1 MPKLSIVIPAYNEEK
16 RLPESLEQVADFV
29 ERQDYETEVIIVNN
43 NSRDRTAE
51 VAGEFVAKFPF
62 MRVMNE
68 PTQGKGA
75 AVQTGMLAAQGDY
88 VIFCDADFSMPVDEI
103 AKFLPPQI
111 GDYDIAI
118 GSREA
123 PGAVRYNE
131 PWHRHLMGRVFNWIV
146 RLVAVRGFDDTQC
159 GFKCFRSG
167 VIADLFGHQTIPGWG
182 FDVEVLFIAQKRGL
196 KIVEVPIDWYYK
208 PSSRVSPIK
217 DSVKMFWEAFK
228 VRLNDWKG
236 LYS

>member
-1 MPKLSIVIPAYNEEK
+1 
-16 RLPESLEQVADFV
+16 
-29 ERQDYETEVIIVNN
+29 
-43 NSRDRTAE
+43 
-51 VAGEFVAKFPF
+51 
-62 MRVMNE
+62 
-68 PTQGKGA
+68 
-75 AVQTGMLAAQGDY
+75 
-88 VIFCDADFSMPVDEI
+88 MPVDEI

>member
-1 MPKLSIVIPAYNEEK
+1 MPKLSIVIPAYNEEM
-16 RLPESLEQVADFV
+16 RLPESLEQVAEFV
-29 ERQDYETEVIIVNN
+29 EQQDYETEVIIVNN
-43 NSRDRTAE
+43 NSRDRTGE
-51 VAGEFVAKFPF
+51 VAGEFAAEFPF

-111 GDYDIAI
+111 GDYDVAI

-123 PGAVRYNE
+123 PGAVRYDE

-159 GFKCFRSG
+159 GFKCFRRG

-196 KIVEVPIDWYYK
+196 KIVEVPVDWYYK